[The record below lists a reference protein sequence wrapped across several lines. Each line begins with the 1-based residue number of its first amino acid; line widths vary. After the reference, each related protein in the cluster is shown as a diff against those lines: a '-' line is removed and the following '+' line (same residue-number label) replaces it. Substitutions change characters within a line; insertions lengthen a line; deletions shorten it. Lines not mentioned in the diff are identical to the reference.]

1 MDFSSNAI
9 EMNTRIQNGEQGTV
23 DIELEDD
30 RLVSCAPMIV
40 LTVESN
46 DYIVLLPLDEN
57 GQNNDGNV
65 WFYKFIW
72 ENQNEDPELGYISED
87 KEYEKVAEAF
97 DLYLD
102 DAEFD
107 EANGTLF
114 LEFEYILSHRSRIG
128 LKNLVGSIGFSLLPL
143 IYDIMSAFF
152 ALVMAT

>member
-87 KEYEKVAEAF
+87 KEYENVA
-97 DLYLD
+97 
-102 DAEFD
+102 
-107 EANGTLF
+107 NN
-114 LEFEYILSHRSRIG
+114 R
-128 LKNLVGSIGFSLLPL
+128 
-143 IYDIMSAFF
+143 
-152 ALVMAT
+152 